1 MAETF
6 LVKQVEGFEGCDHDC
21 HKTVNQNHGC
31 IKTRRCWVLGT
42 PEHARY
48 VDPNRAWPDLHSLV
62 MIEVQRQQGEWVI
75 LGTRDYISRLPADAR
90 ALLKVLSHRS
100 AVVLTTSV
108 FGWEAT
114 ILYGILI

>member
-1 MAETF
+1 MQLHEAVAETF

-48 VDPNRAWPDLHSLV
+48 VDPDRAWPDLHSLV
-62 MIEVQRQQGEWVI
+62 MIEVQRQQGE
-75 LGTRDYISRLPADAR
+75 
-90 ALLKVLSHRS
+90 
-100 AVVLTTSV
+100 
-108 FGWEAT
+108 
-114 ILYGILI
+114 